1 MSIAFISLSMVRGNG
16 LFPLPHFNAYMG
28 TKMLFHKSDRENV
41 HNILAASEGN
51 RVLLHSL
58 TSEIKDLGII
68 SRRIENLQENILNDI
83 EILKSRIIALENRI
97 IPKLAAAPSISSKS
111 TAKKK

>member
-28 TKMLFHKSDRENV
+28 TTMLFHKSDRDNV

-58 TSEIKDLGII
+58 TSEIKDLSVIC
-68 SRRIENLQENILNDI
+68 RRIENLQENLITDLDL
-83 EILKSRIIALENRI
+83 LKSRMIALENRI
-97 IPKLAAAPSISSKS
+97 IPKLCTTPAKS
-111 TAKKK
+111 HKKK